1 MNEKLQRSFFFNTKT
16 QRHKE
21 FISWCL
27 GAFVVFLFFLPT
39 QSNSQSSDST
49 LQALE
54 KRIQILEQ
62 KVLQLEYL
70 ISTKNDSTKLSE
82 VKEENSSPSVE
93 EKEKFTQCAAKT
105 GKGTRCTRRAKT
117 GSKYCGLHQFESD
130 SKKKK

>member
-27 GAFVVFLFFLPT
+27 GAFVVLLFFFPK
-39 QSNSQSSDST
+39 QSYSQSSDST
-49 LQALE
+49 IQALE

-70 ISTKNDSTKLSE
+70 ILTKNDSTKLSE
-82 VKEENSSPSVE
+82 VKEENSSQVVE
-93 EKEKFTQCAAKT
+93 EKEKFIQCAAKT
-105 GKGTRCTRRAKT
+105 AKGTRCTRRAKN
-117 GSKYCGLHQFESD
+117 GSKFCGLHLFGSEP
-130 SKKKK
+130 KKKK